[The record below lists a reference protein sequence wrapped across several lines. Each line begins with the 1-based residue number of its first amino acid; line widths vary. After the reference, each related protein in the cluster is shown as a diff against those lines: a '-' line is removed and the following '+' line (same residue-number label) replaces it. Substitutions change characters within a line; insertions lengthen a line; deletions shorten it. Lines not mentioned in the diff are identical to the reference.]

1 MNRFVIFILLLAVDA
16 QAQSLADVA
25 RAERERQQRSRSALK
40 VEKVGEPSAAMAKKN
55 SKPAET
61 VQATTPAEA
70 ESQKKSE
77 PSIAEQLQNERVDI
91 IKKRSELLVR
101 LDQTK
106 DPEIKKSL
114 EAQLMEIAKRAEN
127 VIRRQRAGT
136 TETPKQ

>member
-1 MNRFVIFILLLAVDA
+1 MPR
-16 QAQSLADVA
+16 
-25 RAERERQQRSRSALK
+25 
-40 VEKVGEPSAAMAKKN
+40 VGEPSAAMAKKN